1 MIMSNVFEIHVS
13 TAGREPYKLSAL
25 TPAERDDWVRAIT
38 AATAGDYSPAAPV
51 LHAAVP
57 RATSHLSAPRDAPTR
72 ATEGRSKPA
81 AQDLRSSL
89 LTQQLTTA
97 KQQNFSNSEPV
108 TQDLRSS
115 LLTQQLTNEQQ
126 NFSNSEPATQDLRSS
141 LLTQQLTAEQQNF
154 SNPVANDPVDFRQT
168 VYMGTTAS
176 TDSAPGR
183 QTTSARFVTDD
194 VSDSI

>member
-38 AATAGDYSPAAPV
+38 AATAGDYSPVAPL

-57 RATSHLSAPRDAPTR
+57 RATSHLSAPRDVPTR

-97 KQQNFSNSEPV
+97 EQHNFGNSK
-108 TQDLRSS
+108 
-115 LLTQQLTNEQQ
+115 
-126 NFSNSEPATQDLRSS
+126 PAAQDLRSS

-168 VYMGTTAS
+168 VYMGATAS